1 MTTPQQPPPAPT
13 VKTASGHVYRFRGE
27 GTGAFQRFAW
37 NFGRLLSR
45 IISTLYF
52 RLRATGQHQIPK
64 TGGILMVT
72 NHQSYLDP
80 WLIGIA
86 PSRQLHYMARDTLF
100 KGGLLTWLME
110 LWNTFPVKRG
120 AADLTAIRTA
130 TERLDKGFVVNVFPE
145 GTRSEDGS
153 IAPVAPGVSLILSR
167 TKADISI
174 LPVIID
180 GAFDAWPR
188 HAKAP
193 RFHPIRIHYGTPI
206 PRSEWLP
213 LSPDELAWRIRREL
227 VQLQQRIGSRHAAI
241 SRERLARDLAQA
253 AAAPPRSN
261 RRRRASPG

>member
-1 MTTPQQPPPAPT
+1 
-13 VKTASGHVYRFRGE
+13 
-27 GTGAFQRFAW
+27 
-37 NFGRLLSR
+37 
-45 IISTLYF
+45 
-52 RLRATGQHQIPK
+52 
-64 TGGILMVT
+64 MVT

-86 PSRQLHYMARDTLF
+86 PARQLHYMARDTLF

-153 IAPVAPGVSLILSR
+153 IAPIAPGISLILSR
-167 TKADISI
+167 TKSDIAI

-193 RFHPIRIHYGTPI
+193 RFHPIRIHYGKPI
-206 PRSEWLP
+206 PRSEWQTLAP
-213 LSPDELAWRIRREL
+213 EQLAWRIRTEL
-227 VQLQQRIGSRHAAI
+227 VNLQEAIGSRHAAS
-241 SRERLARDLAQA
+241 SRARLLQDQA
-253 AAAPPRSN
+253 AAASAPVRPN
-261 RRRRASPG
+261 RRNRIQK